1 VTTHALHAQ
10 EDREKIP
17 RVLLRAI
24 GLFIVIVLVMV
35 TWARVTGTPPTAM
48 PPADDQIVESHTI
61 YLFGEMSGAA
71 RVLDA
76 NGSVLVDLGPDQGGF
91 IAGVSRSLTL
101 IRQQAGVDPKAPVRL
116 VRFPDGHL
124 GLRDDL
130 TGWRAELIGFGKD
143 NEAAF
148 ANLLSKK

>member
-1 VTTHALHAQ
+1 MSTHALTAP
-10 EDREKIP
+10 EDREQIP
-17 RVLLRAI
+17 RILLRAV
-24 GLFIVIVLVMV
+24 GLFIVLVLAMV
-35 TWARVTGTPPTAM
+35 TWARVTGLPPTAM
-48 PPADDQIVESHTI
+48 PPPDEQIIESHTI

-71 RVLDA
+71 KVLDA
-76 NGSVLVDLGPDQGGF
+76 QGSVIANLGPDEGGF

-101 IRQQAGVDPKAPVRL
+101 IRKQAGVDPAAPVRL

-124 GLRDDL
+124 GLRDDM

>member
-1 VTTHALHAQ
+1 MNTQTLHRQ

-24 GLFIVIVLVMV
+24 GVLLCLVLAMV
-35 TWARVTGTPPTAM
+35 TWARLAGVEPSAM
-48 PPADDQIVESHTI
+48 PPPEDQIVESHTI
-61 YLFGEMSGAA
+61 FLFGGMDGSA

-76 NGSVLVDLGPDQGGF
+76 NGQVIADLGPDKGGF
-91 IAGVSRSLTL
+91 IAGVARSLDL
-101 IRQQAGVDPKAPVRL
+101 KRKQAGIETGAPLRL

-124 GLRDDL
+124 GLRDDQ

-148 ANLLSKK
+148 AKLLEKQ